1 MHKKIYP
8 NHSLN
13 ILKLFF
19 DDFVMEQRGDC
30 KFGQWS
36 IKIEEAQ
43 GFLLLVETTKD
54 SYGRN

>member
-1 MHKKIYP
+1 MHKKSTLTTVWII
-8 NHSLN
+8 

-36 IKIEEAQ
+36 IKIEEAE

-54 SYGRN
+54 S

>member
-36 IKIEEAQ
+36 IKIEEAE

-54 SYGRN
+54 S